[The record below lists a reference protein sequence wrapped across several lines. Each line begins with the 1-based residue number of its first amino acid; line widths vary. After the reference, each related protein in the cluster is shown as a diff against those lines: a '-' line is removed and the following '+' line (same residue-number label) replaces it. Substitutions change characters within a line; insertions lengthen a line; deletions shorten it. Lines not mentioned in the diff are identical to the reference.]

1 MASTRVQAAPIQIT
15 GLLDM
20 RMHRITGLE
29 TDLTAYPVEDN
40 QGASKKYVD
49 AQRDAVISS
58 LQGDVDNG
66 SF

>member
-1 MASTRVQAAPIQIT
+1 MASTRVQAAPIQVT

-29 TDLTAYPVEDN
+29 TDLAQYPTQDN

-49 AQRDAVISS
+49 VKTAEVIDS
-58 LQGDVDNG
+58 LRGDIDNG